1 MTEVMKTLWSESS
14 DLEEEMMGTRSV
26 LSDDYTSHDIKR
38 LADIIEE
45 QKREDEQ
52 LGNDLRFL
60 RNNAIISLT

>member
-52 LGNDLRFL
+52 LGNDLHVGEDE
-60 RNNAIISLT
+60 

>member
-14 DLEEEMMGTRSV
+14 DLEEEMMDTRSV

-52 LGNDLRFL
+52 LENDLHVGEDE
-60 RNNAIISLT
+60 

>member
-52 LGNDLRFL
+52 LENDLHVGEDE
-60 RNNAIISLT
+60 

>member
-26 LSDDYTSHDIKR
+26 LSDDYTSHGIKR

-52 LGNDLRFL
+52 LENDLHVGEDE
-60 RNNAIISLT
+60 

>member
-14 DLEEEMMGTRSV
+14 DLEEEMMSTRSV

-52 LGNDLRFL
+52 LENDLHVGEDE
-60 RNNAIISLT
+60 